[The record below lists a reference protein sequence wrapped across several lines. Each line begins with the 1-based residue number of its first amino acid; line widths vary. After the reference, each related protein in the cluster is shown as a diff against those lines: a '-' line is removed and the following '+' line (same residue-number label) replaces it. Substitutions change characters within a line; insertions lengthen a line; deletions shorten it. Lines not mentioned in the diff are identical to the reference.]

1 MVLARVTKLPY
12 IGTPHKRS
20 LETKEVKIVA
30 VPMPEPKPDIV
41 PLWIIILS
49 AIVGVIILLLLI
61 YLLYKVEYTFEIKI
75 FSKNYK
81 ITKCG
86 FLVHYLVRFLQ
97 ASPARTFTRATAI
110 KSKQRLPWRRTTLI
124 Q

>member
-1 MVLARVTKLPY
+1 MCVEVFFEFHNRFLLLIQVAPNIPLNISTMVLARVTKLPY

-20 LETKEVKIVA
+20 VESKEVKIVA

-61 YLLYKVEYTFEIKI
+61 YLLYKVKYNSNRPFSPNVKFLNVI
-75 FSKNYK
+75 F
-81 ITKCG
+81 C
-86 FLVHYLVRFLQ
+86 FLL
-97 ASPARTFTRATAI
+97 
-110 KSKQRLPWRRTTLI
+110 
-124 Q
+124 

>member
-1 MVLARVTKLPY
+1 MVLSRVSKVPY

-30 VPMPEPKPDIV
+30 VPIPEPKPDIV

-61 YLLYKVEYTFEIKI
+61 YLLYKVNFELILEI
-75 FSKNYK
+75 VFYSLGLCYK
-81 ITKCG
+81 
-86 FLVHYLVRFLQ
+86 
-97 ASPARTFTRATAI
+97 
-110 KSKQRLPWRRTTLI
+110 
-124 Q
+124 